1 MLRKWTRLLSPDAN
15 TDSTSSTESADNQ
28 AATATAEQS
37 EQQTDESTGDTEES
51 TEGEESTEE
60 TQETTDTE
68 ATETETQEEQTTSQQ
83 QTTTE
88 LDKPEDAKL
97 PFHQHPRFNE
107 VIQEKNRYKQEV
119 EQVKPLVEQ
128 SNALNTFMRDNHIS
142 TQEFQ
147 NALQYLAA
155 LRTNPAEAFKMLQP
169 TYDQLAMLNGDRLP
183 ADLQA
188 KVAATTL
195 SEEDAREIA
204 KARAQQTYT
213 QWQQQRNQQAGQQ
226 SQAELVQQTMGQWTS
241 TKQTQDPDLKQ
252 GSPLWEQ
259 TQLRI
264 NAMPVFKSPQE
275 AWAGAEK
282 AYGEAKKFLSGLQ
295 PRSVSSSKRPPQSQ
309 ATNNGNGYQVDTSK
323 SVDEQAKQVA
333 RLIGKGARPSQIRY
347 T

>member
-1 MLRKWTRLLSPDAN
+1 MLSPDGN
-15 TDSTSSTESADNQ
+15 TEGSSSTPSDGNGQ
-28 AATATAEQS
+28 DSSTAEQDGNS
-37 EQQTDESTGDTEES
+37 A
-51 TEGEESTEE
+51 TEGEAETKPEGEDGGESSESTAGE
-60 TQETTDTE
+60 QEADGQQNGQ
-68 ATETETQEEQTTSQQ
+68 QEESGETKEGEEAQTEREKFIPRERFDEVNTKV
-83 QTTTE
+83 TTYERE
-88 LDKPEDAKL
+88 LADT
-97 PFHQHPRFNE
+97 
-107 VIQEKNRYKQEV
+107 
-119 EQVKPLVEQ
+119 KPLVEQ

-169 TYDQLAMLNGDRLP
+169 TYDQLALLNGDRLP

-309 ATNNGNGYQVDTSK
+309 ATNTGTGYQVDTSK

>member
-1 MLRKWTRLLSPDAN
+1 MLSPDGN
-15 TDSTSSTESADNQ
+15 TEGSSSTPSDGNGQ
-28 AATATAEQS
+28 DSSTAEQDGNS
-37 EQQTDESTGDTEES
+37 A
-51 TEGEESTEE
+51 TEGEVEAKPEGEDGGESSESTAGE
-60 TQETTDTE
+60 QEADGQQNGQ
-68 ATETETQEEQTTSQQ
+68 QEESGETKEGEEAQTEREKFIPRERFDEVNTKV
-83 QTTTE
+83 TTYERE
-88 LDKPEDAKL
+88 LADT
-97 PFHQHPRFNE
+97 
-107 VIQEKNRYKQEV
+107 
-119 EQVKPLVEQ
+119 KPLVEQ